1 MSSKQPKPYR
11 PSEKDMR
18 DNPLIGG
25 SKGATMTGM
34 SPDDLEDALGENT
47 IEGDRENDVGIGGG
61 IDKDVA
67 HGGAHRR
74 GR

>member
-1 MSSKQPKPYR
+1 MSSKQPKLYT

-18 DNPLIGG
+18 ENPLIGG
-25 SKGATMTGM
+25 SKGANMAGA

-47 IEGDRENDVGIGGG
+47 IEGDRENDVGLGGG
-61 IDKDVA
+61 IEKDAA

-74 GR
+74 RR

>member
-1 MSSKQPKPYR
+1 MSSKQPKLYR

-18 DNPLIGG
+18 SNPLIGG
-25 SKGATMTGM
+25 SKGTTMAGM

-47 IEGDRENDVGIGGG
+47 IEGDRENDVGIGGR

>member
-47 IEGDRENDVGIGGG
+47 IEGDRENAVGIGGG

>member
-25 SKGATMTGM
+25 SKGTTMTGM

-61 IDKDVA
+61 IDKDVG

>member
-1 MSSKQPKPYR
+1 MSSKQPKLYR

-25 SKGATMTGM
+25 SKGATMGGI

-47 IEGDRENDVGIGGG
+47 IEGDRENDVSIGGG